1 MIFLKMGYW
10 WGSSKKLWGIIKED
24 TFIIKDFYVNTFFLS
39 YTYYVY
45 QITPYDLMGTPDFSR
60 K

>member
-1 MIFLKMGYW
+1 M
-10 WGSSKKLWGIIKED
+10 WGIIKED
-24 TFIIKDFYVNTFFLS
+24 TFIIKDFYVNTFFLP